1 MSQTKKPGRPR
12 EWVLNEEISKV
23 YTLLNELKTKNP
35 KAHWS
40 TLKNILEKRLELRG
54 ETDLLQKISKI
65 YGLIEQ
71 TIPIPQRCICG
82 RRLYSYTHRKIENEK
97 EHYCE
102 IFARCVN
109 PNCRYMRRYL
119 PSAISYKWSRSK
131 SAIKELAKIPT
142 FYELDGQLVEEK

>member
-1 MSQTKKPGRPR
+1 MSQTKKPGRPLLMSFVK
-12 EWVLNEEISKV
+12 WSPVLPVIFVNGPH
-23 YTLLNELKTKNP
+23 THNRN
-35 KAHWS
+35 H
-40 TLKNILEKRLELRG
+40 N
-54 ETDLLQKISKI
+54 QKISKI